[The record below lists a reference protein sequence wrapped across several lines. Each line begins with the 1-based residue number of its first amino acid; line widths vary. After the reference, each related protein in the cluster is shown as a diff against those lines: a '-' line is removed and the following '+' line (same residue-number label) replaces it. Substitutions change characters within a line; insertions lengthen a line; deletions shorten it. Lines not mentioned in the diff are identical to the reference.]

1 MERRPDR
8 ASAVVS
14 DLARPRRVF
23 LLGLDGATFALLAP
37 WIDQGHLPALARLTA
52 GGAWGTLESTIPA
65 STPVA
70 WSSMVTGVYPGKHGI
85 FGFVR
90 RRPGSYELDVVTS
103 ADRRRP
109 ALWTLVGEAG
119 IPSVVVDVP
128 FTYPPEPIHG
138 VMVAGLGTP
147 DVTSPFVHPPALR
160 EALLREFSPFPLDV
174 YFRGDLAAFLGDA
187 VELVEHRVRLARF
200 LLREFPWGF
209 GMLGLMVT
217 DRLQHVV
224 WHHLDPGH
232 PRHDPVEAARIA
244 PRVLD
249 VYRRL
254 DDGIGRLVADL
265 PAETAVLVASDHG
278 FGPMVRSL
286 SLLRWLGQSGLVALG
301 GPRWAYEPP
310 ATLPR
315 FRRRGPGR
323 TVVLADGPPWRRRVR
338 GLRFEVDRSD
348 AFAGAVFRISGLD
361 PHRRY
366 EVRASVAEGTRQALL
381 EFDDLGRRAHPIIGG
396 GPVLETPGRISA
408 VFQPE
413 RGVLELF
420 VGMTTY
426 GGNPPGAI
434 TLSALHLSERE
445 DWSRT
450 LAYVLDTGDATEGRR
465 IRLNV
470 RGREPHGVV
479 EPGVDYERVCAR
491 IADGVRDLRDETGRP
506 LVRRVYRR
514 EELYRGPYAE
524 EGPDLVVVFEDGV
537 GGSGPTPELAGYS
550 FDGPISAAVSRGNS
564 GNHRP
569 DGIFVASG
577 PGVVAGRRIAARI
590 VDVCPTVLALLG
602 IAPPADTDGRPL
614 TEILAV
620 GPPVSPRAVGRAAT
634 ASDPGRG
641 EAAYSEA
648 ERRTVEERLRRL
660 GYLE

>member
-1 MERRPDR
+1 
-8 ASAVVS
+8 
-14 DLARPRRVF
+14 
-23 LLGLDGATFALLAP
+23 
-37 WIDQGHLPALARLTA
+37 DQGVLPALARLMA
-52 GGAWGTLESTIPA
+52 GGAWGTLASTIPA

-70 WSSMVTGVYPGKHGI
+70 WNSIVTGVYPGKHGV

-147 DVTSPFVHPPALR
+147 DVTSPFVHPPGLR

-174 YFRGDLAAFLGDA
+174 YFRGDLTAFLDDA
-187 VELVEHRVRLARF
+187 VALVEHRVRLARF

-232 PRHDPVEAARIA
+232 PRHDPVEAARVA
-244 PRVLD
+244 PRVRD

-254 DDGIGRLVADL
+254 DDGLGRLVADL

-301 GPRWAYEPP
+301 GPRWAFEPP
-310 ATLPR
+310 AILPR
-315 FRRRGPGR
+315 FRRRGSGR

-338 GLRFEVDRSD
+338 GLRFEVDRPD
-348 AFAGAVFRISGLD
+348 GFAGAVFRIPGLD

-413 RGVLELF
+413 RSALELF

-434 TLSALHLSERE
+434 TLSALHLTERE

-479 EPGVDYERVCAR
+479 EPGVDYEGVRAR

-506 LVRRVYRR
+506 LVRSVYRR
-514 EELYRGPYAE
+514 EEIYQGPYTE

-550 FDGPISAAVSRGNS
+550 FDGPISAPVSRGNS

-569 DGIFVASG
+569 DGIFIACG
-577 PGVVAGRRIAARI
+577 PGVVAGGRVAARI

-602 IAPPADTDGRPL
+602 VAPPADTDGRPL

-620 GPPVSPRAVGRAAT
+620 GPPTPPRAVTSAASV
-634 ASDPGRG
+634 SDPARG
-641 EAAYSEA
+641 EAAYSEV